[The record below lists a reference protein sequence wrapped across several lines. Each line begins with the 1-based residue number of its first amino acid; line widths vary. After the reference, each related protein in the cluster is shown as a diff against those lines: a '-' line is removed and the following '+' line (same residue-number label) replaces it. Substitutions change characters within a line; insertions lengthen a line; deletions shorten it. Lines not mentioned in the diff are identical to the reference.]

1 MKLLGYIILTWLA
14 FVLYG
19 CAQETMPS
27 GGIKDEFP
35 PEPISITP
43 SPLLTGFQAKQFTY
57 VFDEYIQV
65 DDFNG
70 QLLVSPPLKKKAEYL
85 HRGKS
90 LTVSWQ
96 DTLLENTTY
105 QFNLGE
111 AVKDFNEGNINDGLI
126 YVFSTGDYIDSTS
139 VRGSVFDAE
148 TNEPVEKAKVML
160 YQTWSDT
167 LPYTTPPDY
176 LALTNAKGEFTAQ
189 YLPPDT
195 FMIFVLFEESSNYK
209 YDGPPEKIGFLNSTV
224 VSAYR
229 DSLTRFKVPLF
240 LESDTAQYIKE
251 SSGKD
256 FGYFEIVFN
265 LPVTSPSIR
274 FVEEEEEVGL
284 QVELE
289 ALNLLSAGGD
299 TLRSW
304 VKIGDRPELEEVI
317 VYYSDSTGYADTL
330 SWFIETDPK
339 YREEAKLKPSAS
351 ISGGKINRDKPV
363 YIDFNHPLEKADTT
377 LIHLIE
383 DSTEA
388 PLLSAKLTRLQR
400 RLEVQYPFKRETKY
414 LLWAEAGAFEDI
426 YGNYS
431 DSLGFAFSPHEEDHY
446 GSLTVNVIM
455 DDTLTDRSFVA
466 TLYDAKES
474 PIRTFVITQSR
485 ELDFGKL
492 DPAKYTL
499 KGFFD
504 ENGNEEWDTGNYK
517 EGIQPERKAFFTEE
531 LNVRSN
537 WDLDVD
543 WIPTTPLDGVPKGSG
558 E

>member
-1 MKLLGYIILTWLA
+1 MKLLGYIFIAWLGT
-14 FVLYG
+14 VLYG
-19 CAQETMPS
+19 CAQETMPT
-27 GGIKDEFP
+27 GGIKDEIP

-43 SPLLTGFQAKQFTY
+43 PPLMTRFTAKQFTY

-65 DDFNG
+65 DDFNS
-70 QLLVSPPLKKKAEYL
+70 QVLVSPPLKKKADYL
-85 HRGKS
+85 LRGKS
-90 LTVSWQ
+90 LTVSWK
-96 DTLLENTTY
+96 DTLLRNTTY

-111 AVKDFNEGNINDGLI
+111 AVKDFNEGNVNDQLI
-126 YVFSTGDYIDSTS
+126 YVFSTGDYIDSMS

-160 YQTWSDT
+160 YQSWSDT

-176 LALTNAKGEFTAQ
+176 LALTNAAGEFNAR

-195 FMIFVLFEESSNYK
+195 FMLFVLLEESSNYK
-209 YDGPPEKIGFLNSTV
+209 YDGPPEKIGFLNHPV

-229 DSLTRFKVPLF
+229 DSLTLHKVALF
-240 LESDTAQYIKE
+240 LESDTSQYIKE
-251 SSGKD
+251 STGKD
-256 FGYFEIVFN
+256 FGYFEIAFN
-265 LPVTSPSIR
+265 IPVASPSIR
-274 FVEEEEEVGL
+274 FVAEETEVDL
-284 QVELE
+284 EIELD
-289 ALNLLSAGGD
+289 ALNLLSTEGD

-304 VKIGDRPELEEVI
+304 VKFGDRPEMEEVI
-317 VYYSDSTGYADTL
+317 VYVSDTTGFADTL
-330 SWFIETDPK
+330 TWYIETDPK

-363 YIDFNHPLEKADTT
+363 SINFNHPLEKADTT

-383 DSTEA
+383 DSTEV

-400 RLEVQYPFKRETKY
+400 RLEMQYPFKRETNY
-414 LLWAEAGAFEDI
+414 LLRMEAGAFEDI
-426 YGNYS
+426 YGNFS
-431 DSLGFAFSPHEEDHY
+431 DSLGFAFSPHEEDHF
-446 GSLTVNVIM
+446 GSLTVNVIL

-474 PIRTFVITQSR
+474 PVKKFVIRQTE

-499 KGFFD
+499 NGFFD
-504 ENGNEEWDTGNYK
+504 ENGNEEWDTGNYI
-517 EGIQPERKAFFTEE
+517 EGLQPERKAFFTEE

-543 WIPTTPLDGVPKGSG
+543 WIPTTPLDD
-558 E
+558 